1 MKGKVNRAEAHQ
13 SEGGLIPLCHFT
25 LEWLR
30 RNSALIPRSLLRGAL
45 FNFQYMRHLICAHYE
60 RTLINPHVL
69 QINNHVKRFVE
80 FQTSLF
86 IYENGLYTLNKG
98 KLHES

>member
-1 MKGKVNRAEAHQ
+1 MAPLPNLGGTMPDKVL
-13 SEGGLIPLCHFT
+13 SV
-25 LEWLR
+25 
-30 RNSALIPRSLLRGAL
+30 L
-45 FNFQYMRHLICAHYE
+45 FNFQYIRHLICAHYE